1 MAELAFLDAVT
12 TYLAATPLTPA
23 VAAARIGVTEPF
35 AAGDL
40 PSVVLS
46 LDASERRRVGLGD
59 RGELMN
65 GALAVSS
72 SIDLANPVL
81 STEPTFTLLS
91 ADRRTLV
98 MPHGGQVRADGS
110 EGVLANVDLIV
121 RLGATTFTVVPGA
134 PQGGEV
140 RADPLTGTLVFG
152 AALPNAGTLQLQYF
166 LGEWERRT
174 ERIVGTLR
182 ADCCAAN
189 ATDAQALA
197 ASVVRRLLDPAAR
210 EEIQLLLALSV
221 TALGAAVHRPL
232 IANVPPPQQ
241 AAPHFR
247 RSATFAFEFQHLI
260 DRADSSGGV
269 IRRVGVKTQMEIV
282 TADRVTGA
290 ITRRI
295 EPVPG

>member
-59 RGELMN
+59 RGELMH

-72 SIDLANPVL
+72 SIDHANPVL

-134 PQGGEV
+134 PAAGEV

-189 ATDAQALA
+189 ATDAQSLA
-197 ASVVRRLLDPAAR
+197 TSVVRRLLDPVAR
-210 EEIQLLLALSV
+210 DDIQLLLTIALSY
-221 TALGAAVHRPL
+221 LGAAVHRSP
-232 IANVPPPQQ
+232 IANVPPNAQPV
-241 AAPHFR
+241 PHFR
-247 RSATFAFEFQHLI
+247 RAATFAFEFQHLI
-260 DRADSSGGV
+260 DAADSSGGI
-269 IRRVGVKTQMEIV
+269 IRRIPVTTQLEVI
-282 TADRVTGA
+282 TADRITGA
-290 ITRRI
+290 IVHAI

>member
-12 TYLAATPLTPA
+12 SYLAATPLTPV

-35 AAGDL
+35 VGGDL

-46 LDASERRRVGLGD
+46 LDATERRRVGLGD
-59 RGELMN
+59 RGELMR
-65 GALAVSS
+65 GALPVATSV
-72 SIDLANPVL
+72 DLANPRL
-81 STEPTFTLLS
+81 STDPQFILLS
-91 ADRRTLV
+91 GDRLTLI

-110 EGVLANVDLIV
+110 EGALANVDLIV

-174 ERIVGTLR
+174 ERIVGLLR
-182 ADCCAAN
+182 AECCAAT
-189 ATDAQALA
+189 AGDAQLLA

-210 EEIQLLLALSV
+210 DEIQLLLDLSL
-221 TALGAAVHRPL
+221 TSLGAAVHRPP
-232 IANVPPPQQ
+232 IADVPPPQQ
-241 AAPHFR
+241 AAAHFR
-247 RSATFAFEFQHLI
+247 RAATFAFEYQHLI

-269 IRRVGVKTQMEIV
+269 IRRIPVRTRLEAV
-282 TADRVTGA
+282 TTDRATGA
-290 ITRRI
+290 ILRDVLT
-295 EPVPG
+295 VPG